1 MLFDDGMEVEDL
13 EFLDAS
19 KDHVTLNDLMD
30 ALETKYELLREKLL
44 LEMAR
49 LSSGLFLRDF
59 EVYSILICWDNFMPC
74 QKWLELI
81 IVLHMFVIPS
91 YCHSIIVIFLEFLS
105 LCMEI
110 ESWYLLFL
118 YFMLRCRSRYSFMPC
133 LVKKILE
140 LFWWWL
146 KIGG

>member
-59 EVYSILICWDNFMPC
+59 EVY
-74 QKWLELI
+74 
-81 IVLHMFVIPS
+81 
-91 YCHSIIVIFLEFLS
+91 
-105 LCMEI
+105 
-110 ESWYLLFL
+110 
-118 YFMLRCRSRYSFMPC
+118 
-133 LVKKILE
+133 
-140 LFWWWL
+140 
-146 KIGG
+146 